1 MANYRGFKYFIQN
14 YILPFGSLKLNYI
27 KLKLVFFLFISVV
40 YCNIVYSR
48 SEKDS
53 LLNELNK
60 AINNSKSY
68 DAEKLAGLQ
77 KIKEPFKSSKN
88 YSLSSQYDFYRKL
101 YEEYKIFRFDTAF
114 VYAGKMQEIAFSFKD
129 PVKVA
134 QSRINILFVL
144 VSAGMFKEAA
154 ELLNEI
160 DITGQPDSIKANYFS
175 LKARYYFDLAD
186 YVRDE
191 FHAPGYNK
199 SGNDNLD
206 SALVLFP
213 ANSFE
218 SFYFNGL
225 KNLKKGAMEKA
236 FADFHTLLSWSD
248 LTYHQTALVASTLSY
263 VYIKRGETHNAIHYQ
278 MQAAIADIKS
288 STKETYAILSL
299 AQLLFEQG
307 DFKNASF
314 YIEKAIDD
322 ATFYGARQRKV
333 QVSTIMPIIQSS
345 RINFIEGQRRSW
357 IIYGAAVSGV
367 LILLTFL
374 IIIIYRQNRK
384 LEHARR
390 VISDAHIKLHN
401 VNTKLQDVNSELQN
415 VNFELH
421 EVNSKLSEANKIK
434 EEYIGYFFTI
444 NSGIVQKIERL
455 KTLIEQ
461 KVRDRKLEDIRIIV
475 NNINIHNEKQELLKS
490 FDKAF
495 LKLFPHFVEEFNSL
509 FEEEDQ
515 IKLSDEELLTTDL
528 RIYALKRLG
537 IKESEK
543 IAEILEYSV
552 KSIYA
557 YKTKIRNRSKLPK
570 DEFDE
575 RIMRIKS
582 L

>member
-1 MANYRGFKYFIQN
+1 MKFKFLLSLIISFICC
-14 YILPFGSLKLNYI
+14 SD
-27 KLKLVFFLFISVV
+27 
-40 YCNIVYSR
+40 VYSR
-48 SEKDS
+48 LEKDS
-53 LLNELNK
+53 LLNELIK
-60 AINNSKSY
+60 AINDSKLY
-68 DAEKLAGLQ
+68 DAGKLESIQRIEKS
-77 KIKEPFKSSKN
+77 FKNSIN
-88 YSLSSQYDFYRKL
+88 YSLSQQYDFYQKL
-101 YEEYKIFRFDTAF
+101 YEEYKIFRFDTAY
-114 VYAGKMQEIAFSFKD
+114 VYAGKMEEIASALKD
-129 PVKVA
+129 TSKIT

-154 ELLNEI
+154 ELVNEI
-160 DITGQPDSIKANYFS
+160 NIAGQPDNIKANYFS

-186 YVRDE
+186 YVHDQ
-191 FHAPGYNK
+191 FHKPGYDK
-199 SGNDNLD
+199 TGADILD
-206 SALVLFP
+206 SALTFLP
-213 ANSFE
+213 ENSFE
-218 SFYFNGL
+218 SLYYNGL
-225 KNLKKGAMEKA
+225 KNLKKDSLGKA
-236 FADFHTLLSWSD
+236 FADFQTLLNWPD
-248 LTYHQTALVASTLSY
+248 LTHHQRAVVASTLSN
-263 VYIKRGETHNAIHYQ
+263 VYLKRGERDKAIQSQ

-288 STKETYAILSL
+288 STKETYAILNL

-314 YIEKAIDD
+314 FIEKAIDD
-322 ATFYGARQRKV
+322 ATFYGARQREV

-374 IIIIYRQNRK
+374 IIVIYRQNRK
-384 LEHARR
+384 LEHARQ
-390 VISDAHIKLHN
+390 VISDAHIKLHE
-401 VNTKLQDVNSELQN
+401 VNTKLLDVNSQLQK
-415 VNFELH
+415 VNSELH

-444 NSGIVQKIERL
+444 NSGILQKIERL
-455 KTLIEQ
+455 KTSIEQ
-461 KVRDRKLEDIRIIV
+461 KVRDRKLEDIRTVV
-475 NNINIHNEKQELLKS
+475 NNINIHNEKLELLKS

-515 IKLSDEELLTTDL
+515 IKLSDDELLTTDL

-537 IKESEK
+537 IKENEK

-557 YKTKIRNRSKLPK
+557 YKTKIRNRAKVSR
-570 DEFDE
+570 DEFDI
-575 RIMRIKS
+575 RIMNIKS

>member
-1 MANYRGFKYFIQN
+1 M
-14 YILPFGSLKLNYI
+14 
-27 KLKLVFFLFISVV
+27 KLKLLVFLIISIVYCPVV
-40 YCNIVYSR
+40 YNR
-48 SEKDS
+48 PEKDS

-60 AINNSKSY
+60 AINDSRLY
-68 DAEKLAGLQ
+68 DAGKLGSIQ
-77 KIKEPFKSSKN
+77 KIQRSFRNSVT
-88 YSLSSQYDFYRKL
+88 YSLPQQYDFYQQL

-114 VYAGKMQEIAFSFKD
+114 VYAGKMQEIASLLKD
-129 PVKVA
+129 PSKVV

-154 ELLNEI
+154 ELVNEI
-160 DITGQPDSIKANYFS
+160 DITGQPDSIKAYYFS

-186 YVRDE
+186 YVQDE
-191 FHAPGYNK
+191 FHSPGYNK
-199 SGNDNLD
+199 EGNDNLD

-218 SFYFNGL
+218 SLYFNGL
-225 KNLKKGAMEKA
+225 KNLKKGTMEKA

-263 VYIKRGETHNAIHYQ
+263 VYRKRGETNKAIHYQ
-278 MQAAIADIKS
+278 MQAATADIKS

-384 LEHARR
+384 LEHARQ
-390 VISDAHIKLHN
+390 VISNAHIKLYEAN
-401 VNTKLQDVNSELQN
+401 DKLQDVNSELQK
-415 VNFELH
+415 VNSELH

-444 NSGIVQKIERL
+444 NSGILQKIERL
-455 KTLIEQ
+455 KTSIEQ
-461 KVRDRKLEDIRIIV
+461 KVRDRKLDDIRVVV
-475 NNINIHNEKQELLKS
+475 NNINIHNEKQELLKG

-515 IKLSDEELLTTDL
+515 IKLSDDELLTTDL

-537 IKESEK
+537 IKENEK

-557 YKTKIRNRSKLPK
+557 YKTKIRNRAKVSRE
-570 DEFDE
+570 EFDY
-575 RIMRIKS
+575 RIMSIKS
-582 L
+582 F